1 VASLV
6 APIGT
11 EEVSG
16 VAEEMPAATQKKHRR
31 PRFFRGFVLL
41 VAAVY
46 FLLPLFAGLK
56 YTFEDAYGNFSLS
69 TVKSISSQPYLGSA
83 VWLTVRLAVLAM
95 VVTMALMIPTTVYVH
110 LKLPKMRPV
119 MDLVTLLPIVFPPIV
134 LVLGVLKTYPLALRN
149 SPYMLSL
156 LYVILA
162 MPFVYRS
169 LDAGLGAIDLKTLV
183 EASKSLGGRWIS
195 TLFRVILPNLTTAL
209 ISAVVLT
216 IALVFAEFTLAYL
229 TQWQTIS
236 VWIVQFNGTDGHIT
250 VAVSMLLLLGTWI
263 LLSAIVVV
271 DLIRSRQ
278 KLKRRATAS

>member
-1 VASLV
+1 MASLV

-11 EEVSG
+11 EEVEG
-16 VAEEMPAATQKKHRR
+16 VAEEMPIASAKRRRR

-56 YTFEDAYGNFSLS
+56 YTFEDANGNFSFS
-69 TVKSISSQPYLGSA
+69 TVRSIASQPYLGSA
-83 VWLTVRLAVLAM
+83 LWLTVRLAVLAM

-110 LKLPKMRPV
+110 LKLPKMRRV

-149 SPYMLSL
+149 SPYLLSL

-195 TLFRVILPNLTTAL
+195 TLLRVILPNLTTAL

-278 KLKRRATAS
+278 KLKRRTTAS